1 MAANHEYIIDSEEWR
16 EYQELR
22 RREAQR
28 RRNHRHRVDIPALLV
43 LLLVAVACGYVL
55 YSRYFGATPVISIA
69 PQRPATAP
77 AMQPAPVAPVS
88 VPAPAVQPAPD
99 TNNPAVSAPD
109 DYQEHSKPS
118 TRSAPP
124 VAEPTARRL
133 CGLCLPRNQPARMI
147 ESVLRQPSPPA
158 LENIK
163 NSIGG
168 ALAEI
173 ESVLRQPS
181 PPAALIESEPPEPA
195 QTEHTKQNTRKAP
208 GAK

>member
-1 MAANHEYIIDSEEWR
+1 MAANHEYIIDSDEWR

-22 RREAQR
+22 RRETQR
-28 RRNHRHRVDIPALLV
+28 RRNPRRRVDIPALLV
-43 LLLVAVACGYVL
+43 LLLFVAACGYVL

-69 PQRPATAP
+69 PHRATTAP

-99 TNNPAVSAPD
+99 ANNPAVSAPD

-124 VAEPTARRL
+124 VAEPTAA
-133 CGLCLPRNQPARMI
+133 PVVQFVPDVQPTNVPEPPPVVSI
-147 ESVLRQPSPPA
+147 ESA
-158 LENIK
+158 
-163 NSIGG
+163 
-168 ALAEI
+168 
-173 ESVLRQPS
+173 
-181 PPAALIESEPPEPA
+181 PPEQPQA
-195 QTEHTKQNTRKAP
+195 EHTKQNARKAP

>member
-22 RREAQR
+22 RRETQR
-28 RRNHRHRVDIPALLV
+28 RRNPRRRVDIPALLV
-43 LLLVAVACGYVL
+43 LLLFTAACGYVL

-69 PQRPATAP
+69 PHRAATAP

-124 VAEPTARRL
+124 AAEPTAA
-133 CGLCLPRNQPARMI
+133 PVVQFVPDVQPTNVPVSVDDGSRVAPEPPPVVSI
-147 ESVLRQPSPPA
+147 ESA
-158 LENIK
+158 
-163 NSIGG
+163 
-168 ALAEI
+168 
-173 ESVLRQPS
+173 
-181 PPAALIESEPPEPA
+181 PPEQPQA
-195 QTEHTKQNTRKAP
+195 EHIKQNTRKAP

>member
-1 MAANHEYIIDSEEWR
+1 MANHEYIIDSDEWR

-22 RREAQR
+22 RRETQR
-28 RRNHRHRVDIPALLV
+28 RRNPRRRVDIFALLV
-43 LLLVAVACGYVL
+43 LLLFAVACGYVL
-55 YSRYFGATPVISIA
+55 YSRYFGAPPVISIA
-69 PQRPATAP
+69 PQRTSVAQPSHPSPELLTAL
-77 AMQPAPVAPVS
+77 AIRAA
-88 VPAPAVQPAPD
+88 QPAPD

>member
-1 MAANHEYIIDSEEWR
+1 MAANHEYIIDSDEWL

-28 RRNHRHRVDIPALLV
+28 RRTPRRRVDIPALLV
-43 LLLVAVACGYVL
+43 LLLFVAACGYVL

-77 AMQPAPVAPVS
+77 AMHPSPELLTALAIR
-88 VPAPAVQPAPD
+88 AAQPAPD
-99 TNNPAVSAPD
+99 ANNPAVSAPD

-124 VAEPTARRL
+124 AAEPTAA
-133 CGLCLPRNQPARMI
+133 PVVQFVPDVQPTNVPVSVDDGSRVAPEPPPVVSI
-147 ESVLRQPSPPA
+147 ESA
-158 LENIK
+158 
-163 NSIGG
+163 
-168 ALAEI
+168 
-173 ESVLRQPS
+173 
-181 PPAALIESEPPEPA
+181 PPEQP

>member
-124 VAEPTARRL
+124 AAEPTAA
-133 CGLCLPRNQPARMI
+133 PVVQFVPDVQPTNVPVSVDDGSRVAPEPPPVVSI
-147 ESVLRQPSPPA
+147 ESA
-158 LENIK
+158 
-163 NSIGG
+163 
-168 ALAEI
+168 
-173 ESVLRQPS
+173 
-181 PPAALIESEPPEPA
+181 PPEPA

>member
-1 MAANHEYIIDSEEWR
+1 MAANHEYSEEWR

-43 LLLVAVACGYVL
+43 LLLFVAACGYVL

-69 PQRPATAP
+69 PHRATTAP

-99 TNNPAVSAPD
+99 ANNPAVSAPD

-124 VAEPTARRL
+124 VAEPTAA
-133 CGLCLPRNQPARMI
+133 PVVQFVPDVQPTNVPEPPPVVSI
-147 ESVLRQPSPPA
+147 ESA
-158 LENIK
+158 
-163 NSIGG
+163 
-168 ALAEI
+168 
-173 ESVLRQPS
+173 
-181 PPAALIESEPPEPA
+181 PPEQPQA
-195 QTEHTKQNTRKAP
+195 EHTKQNARKAP

>member
-1 MAANHEYIIDSEEWR
+1 MAANHEYIIDSEEWH

-22 RREAQR
+22 RRETQR
-28 RRNHRHRVDIPALLV
+28 RRNPRRRVDIPALLV
-43 LLLVAVACGYVL
+43 LLLFAVACGYVL
-55 YSRYFGATPVISIA
+55 YSRYFSATPVISIA

-133 CGLCLPRNQPARMI
+133 CGLCLPRNQPAQL
-147 ESVLRQPSPPA
+147 ETLVGTLTDTSVQALLSMFPQSPQS
-158 LENIK
+158 
-163 NSIGG
+163 SITSIS
-168 ALAEI
+168 ATSKPVQDLATE
-173 ESVLRQPS
+173 L
-181 PPAALIESEPPEPA
+181 AARLSY
-195 QTEHTKQNTRKAP
+195 
-208 GAK
+208 

>member
-69 PQRPATAP
+69 PQRTSVAQPSHPSPELLTAL
-77 AMQPAPVAPVS
+77 AIRAA
-88 VPAPAVQPAPD
+88 QPAPD

-124 VAEPTARRL
+124 VAEPTAA
-133 CGLCLPRNQPARMI
+133 PVVQFAPNVQPTNVPVSADDGSR
-147 ESVLRQPSPPA
+147 VAPAPPPA
-158 LENIK
+158 
-163 NSIGG
+163 
-168 ALAEI
+168 
-173 ESVLRQPS
+173 V
-181 PPAALIESEPPEPA
+181 LIESAPPEQPQA
-195 QTEHTKQNTRKAP
+195 EHTKQNARKAP

>member
-1 MAANHEYIIDSEEWR
+1 MAANHEYIIDSDEWH

-22 RREAQR
+22 RRETQR
-28 RRNHRHRVDIPALLV
+28 RRNPRRRVDIPALLV
-43 LLLVAVACGYVL
+43 LLLFVAACGYVL

-124 VAEPTARRL
+124 VAEPTAE
-133 CGLCLPRNQPARMI
+133 PVVQFVPDVQPTNVPVSADDGSHVAP
-147 ESVLRQPSPPA
+147 EPPPA
-158 LENIK
+158 VSIEN
-163 NSIGG
+163 
-168 ALAEI
+168 APVQA
-173 ESVLRQPS
+173 
-181 PPAALIESEPPEPA
+181 A